1 MTIEINHNSEKQIS
15 DIALWRLLDNTRS
28 AIARPRDI
36 EIAQYNISREQVA
49 ILHMLADSGDSASI
63 DEIAEKV
70 FRQYNTAATLVNK
83 MIKQGL
89 VSRSKTTINKKY
101 KMVITDKGKQLIAKI
116 PHKSI
121 DMAFSVLSPKEK
133 EELASSL
140 EKLKN
145 NGINMMGLNYKLPF
159 L

>member
-1 MTIEINHNSEKQIS
+1 MTNEISHQSKKAIS
-15 DIALWRLLDNTRS
+15 DVELWRLLDNTRS

-36 EIAQYNISREQVA
+36 EIAQYQISREQVA
-49 ILHMLADSGDSASI
+49 VLHILAGSGDSASI
-63 DEIAEKV
+63 DEIAEKL

-83 MIKQGL
+83 MIEQGL

-101 KMVITDKGKQLIAKI
+101 QIIITDKGKQLIAKI

-121 DMAFSVLSPKEK
+121 EMAFSVLSLKEK
-133 EELASSL
+133 EVLASTL
-140 EKLKN
+140 EKLKQ
-145 NGINMMGLNYKLPF
+145 NGLDMMGLNYKLPF